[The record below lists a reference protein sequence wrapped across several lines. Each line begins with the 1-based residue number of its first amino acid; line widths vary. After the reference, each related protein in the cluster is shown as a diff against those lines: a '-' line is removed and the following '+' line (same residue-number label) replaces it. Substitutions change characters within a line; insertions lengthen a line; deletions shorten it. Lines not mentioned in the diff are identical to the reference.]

1 MNSFGKLYDIA
12 VENYGIVTSSE
23 AKSLGI
29 SNMALVQLAR
39 RGRLLHIRR
48 GVYKLAQYVPT
59 EFDDYAQAVVTV
71 GEGAFLCGE
80 SVIALLKLAP
90 TNPAFIHVAFPL
102 RLRKKLPSNIILHSA
117 LQGYEPIKVQGIPC
131 QRVADAIM
139 AARATVSP
147 DRLLSAAKEAFRTG
161 FINRREAKSIMAK
174 IGGRD

>member
-1 MNSFGKLYDIA
+1 MNSFGKLYDAA
-12 VENYGIVTSSE
+12 VGNYGIVTSSE
-23 AKSLGI
+23 AKSLGV

-48 GVYKLAQYVPT
+48 GVYRLAQYVPT
-59 EFDDYAQAVVTV
+59 EFDDYAQAVITV
-71 GEGAFLCGE
+71 GEGAFLFGE

-102 RLRKKLPSNIILHSA
+102 RLRKKLPPNIILHSA
-117 LQGYEPIKVQGIPC
+117 LPGYEPIKVQSIPC

-139 AARATVSP
+139 AARGTVSP

-161 FINRREAKSIMAK
+161 YIDRRETKNIMAEM
-174 IGGRD
+174 GGRA